1 MTIAILIWQ
10 AIIFI
15 TIAASGR
22 ARGWVVAFWVVWT
35 IVQVATLPLSVIQ
48 FATIAIAYSLFKS
61 NKAKAAIAPPVRDP
75 DEERRRV
82 EMERKRQEDLAH
94 YARVKSERRQK
105 GIGGMALWGTLV
117 AGSILWQKANGVND
131 FAMIVF
137 FVCVI
142 PLFYSFMRVLD

>member
-22 ARGWVVAFWVVWT
+22 ARGWVVAGWVVWT
-35 IVQVATLPLSVIQ
+35 VIQVATLPLSVIQ
-48 FATIAIAYSLFKS
+48 FATIAIAYFLFKGS
-61 NKAKAAIAPPVRDP
+61 KPQAAIAPPKLDP

-82 EMERKRQEDLAH
+82 EMERQRQEDLAQ
-94 YARVKSERRQK
+94 YARAKSERRQK
-105 GIGGMALWGTLV
+105 GLGGMALWGMLV
-117 AGSILWQKANGVND
+117 AGSILWQKANGFND

-137 FVCVI
+137 FVCV
-142 PLFYSFMRVLD
+142 PLLLYSFIKVLD